1 MSELRA
7 RVLSAVL
14 AIPVAVAV
22 VYAGGPALALLL
34 AALGALATYEVYELA
49 RRHQPPLQ
57 PLRLVGIALAAA
69 IPAAVHVHRLG
80 WLGQPLALGAL
91 LFLALLG
98 ASLFATRVD
107 ERPLA
112 SVAVAVFAPLYTGG
126 LLAFGYLLR
135 HHPWT
140 LSAAA
145 GTALVGFPV
154 VTTWL
159 SDIGAYF
166 VGKSLGRTKLM
177 PAVSP
182 GKTRAGAVGALIVA
196 ALGAVAYDH
205 YVLLPH
211 AQFGLGWAR
220 AAAFGLAISAVGQVG
235 DLVKSLFKRE
245 AGVKDSGRLL
255 AGHGGALDRLDSLLF
270 ALPVTYFLLGT
281 VAGAAFRGGA
291 P

>member
-1 MSELRA
+1 
-7 RVLSAVL
+7 
-14 AIPVAVAV
+14 
-22 VYAGGPALALLL
+22 
-34 AALGALATYEVYELA
+34 
-49 RRHQPPLQ
+49 
-57 PLRLVGIALAAA
+57 
-69 IPAAVHVHRLG
+69 VHRLG
-80 WLGQPLALGAL
+80 WLGQPLAPGAL
-91 LFLALLG
+91 LFLTLLG
-98 ASLFATRVD
+98 ASLFATRVN

-112 SVAVAVFAPLYTGG
+112 SVAVAVFAPLYTAG
-126 LLAFGYLLR
+126 LLTFGYLLR

-140 LSAAA
+140 VSAAA

-166 VGKSLGRTKLM
+166 VGRALGRTRLM
-177 PAVSP
+177 PEVSP
-182 GKTRAGAVGALIVA
+182 GKTRAGALGALLFA
-196 ALGAVAYDH
+196 ALGAMAYDQW
-205 YVLLPH
+205 VLQPY
-211 AQFGLGWAR
+211 ASFGLGWGR
-220 AAAFGLAISAVGQVG
+220 AAAFALAISAVGQIG

-281 VAGAAFRGGA
+281 LARAAFPGTT